1 MILRSTTRIKF
12 TEQRRTEAV
21 ETRRKAEIAGFYFR
35 QVIILSRRVAR
46 DKQATCKS
54 RLRMQGTH
62 RERRAKQDV
71 GQERIVEEE
80 LSTTSSF
87 LPKRWKI
94 KLS

>member
-1 MILRSTTRIKF
+1 M
-12 TEQRRTEAV
+12 

-80 LSTTSSF
+80 LLTPPPSTI
-87 LPKRWKI
+87 LPP
-94 KLS
+94 